1 MPEFDKPHIDI
12 SARVNRT
19 QYQAPRQNI
28 GGGGAP
34 RIRAEHGAMIE
45 AQFEAAFREADENR
59 PEDDRVGAAE
69 GVYIE
74 VDLRR
79 GSNPEKVLQRKRDGV
94 LPGAAKPQE
103 NGDLR
108 IALYV
113 PDEARPVLEEI
124 VRDYREGNLNNNGA
138 APNHKKIEPIEA
150 IRRARLETFWTDNAE
165 AMPQGAQDTIWWEVW
180 CFPGMDNR
188 VADAAG
194 RLGCLIA
201 EAHYW
206 LSFPEAVVIPV
217 KTTRATIELLLF
229 ATAGVSELRR
239 ASTTPAFFLEQDA
252 EEQLQ
257 WTEDLAERVR
267 WPAGDAPAVCLL
279 DTGVNRAHML
289 IEPSLS
295 AADLLMINPDW
306 GGDDHDGHG
315 TGMAGLALFGDLT
328 PRLED
333 AAEIDLS
340 HRLESVKIVPP
351 NGFPAN
357 QPESYGSITQSSVA
371 ISEINNSER
380 DRFFCLAVTNEN
392 VSGSRA
398 TTWSAAIDQA
408 AIGKMA
414 GDEND
419 APRRL
424 FVISAGNAPPEI
436 DPANIL
442 DADELP
448 VEDPAQAWNA
458 LTVGG
463 YTNKT
468 VIGDVG
474 YEDWTPLRAA
484 GDISPFTRTSVT
496 WPQGRAPIKPDIVME
511 AGNRASSPLGTE
523 VLSLDS
529 LAPLSTG
536 DDVATHPLVPFAA
549 TSAAAAQAARLAAQ
563 ISAAHPGLWPETIRA
578 LVVHSAEWTPHMKA
592 QLLAANGKTA
602 KYPLLRRFGHGV
614 PDFARASASATNH
627 LALIAENEIQPFRMV
642 RDENGKRHKKFGDC
656 HYYKLPWSTDV
667 LEGLGE
673 QDVRLKLTLSYF
685 IEPNPGRF
693 AAIDPQRY
701 QSFGLRFDL
710 KRRAETEQNF
720 VERVNA
726 LERDDPLAGG
736 PDGGDNSG
744 WMFGPNSIS
753 SGSLHCDEWVGP
765 AVQLAARNVVCVKP
779 VTGWWKDSAKNCSRT
794 GRYSMVLTL
803 SSPDMVV
810 DLHTPIQTSVEA
822 GIGVE
827 IAV

>member
-1 MPEFDKPHIDI
+1 
-12 SARVNRT
+12 
-19 QYQAPRQNI
+19 
-28 GGGGAP
+28 
-34 RIRAEHGAMIE
+34 
-45 AQFEAAFREADENR
+45 
-59 PEDDRVGAAE
+59 
-69 GVYIE
+69 
-74 VDLRR
+74 
-79 GSNPEKVLQRKRDGV
+79 
-94 LPGAAKPQE
+94 
-103 NGDLR
+103 
-108 IALYV
+108 
-113 PDEARPVLEEI
+113 
-124 VRDYREGNLNNNGA
+124 
-138 APNHKKIEPIEA
+138 
-150 IRRARLETFWTDNAE
+150 
-165 AMPQGAQDTIWWEVW
+165 
-180 CFPGMDNR
+180 
-188 VADAAG
+188 
-194 RLGCLIA
+194 
-201 EAHYW
+201 
-206 LSFPEAVVIPV
+206 
-217 KTTRATIELLLF
+217 
-229 ATAGVSELRR
+229 
-239 ASTTPAFFLEQDA
+239 
-252 EEQLQ
+252 
-257 WTEDLAERVR
+257 
-267 WPAGDAPAVCLL
+267 
-279 DTGVNRAHML
+279 
-289 IEPSLS
+289 
-295 AADLLMINPDW
+295 
-306 GGDDHDGHG
+306 
-315 TGMAGLALFGDLT
+315 
-328 PRLED
+328 
-333 AAEIDLS
+333 
-340 HRLESVKIVPP
+340 
-351 NGFPAN
+351 
-357 QPESYGSITQSSVA
+357 
-371 ISEINNSER
+371 
-380 DRFFCLAVTNEN
+380 
-392 VSGSRA
+392 
-398 TTWSAAIDQA
+398 
-408 AIGKMA
+408 MA

-436 DPANIL
+436 EPANIL

-468 VIGDVG
+468 AIGDVG
-474 YEDWTPLRAA
+474 YEDWTPLKAA

-563 ISAAHPGLWPETIRA
+563 IGAAHSGLWPETIRA
-578 LVVHSAEWTPHMKA
+578 LIVHSAEWTPHMKA
-592 QLLAANGKTA
+592 QLQAANGKTA
-602 KYPLLRRFGHGV
+602 RYPLLRRFGHGV
-614 PDFARASASATNH
+614 PDFARASASANNH

-642 RDENGKRHKKFGDC
+642 RDENGKKHKKFGDC
-656 HYYKLPWSTDV
+656 HYYKLPWPTDV

-744 WMFGPNSIS
+744 WTFGSNSMS

-779 VTGWWKDSAKNCSRT
+779 VMGWWRDSAKNCSRT
-794 GRYSMVLTL
+794 GRYALVVTL
-803 SSPDMVV
+803 SAPDVEV
-810 DLHTPIQTSVEA
+810 DLHTPIRTSVEA
-822 GIGVE
+822 GIGIE